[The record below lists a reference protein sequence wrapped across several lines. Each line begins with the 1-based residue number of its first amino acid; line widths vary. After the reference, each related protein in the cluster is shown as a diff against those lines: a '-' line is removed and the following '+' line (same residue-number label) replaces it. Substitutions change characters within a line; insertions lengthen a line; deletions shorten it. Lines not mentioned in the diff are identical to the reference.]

1 MPVSKPEVENWF
13 CGDNGEDISQ
23 GDITDNDGGDING
36 PGGVDTWSG
45 LTYWGL
51 FHLCEACWFM
61 SKACQHRQ
69 SDLPAFPE
77 SFLALDDDL
86 FSESQEFPVQFTDMS
101 LL

>member
-51 FHLCEACWFM
+51 FHLCEAETW
-61 SKACQHRQ
+61 KR
-69 SDLPAFPE
+69 LKII
-77 SFLALDDDL
+77 
-86 FSESQEFPVQFTDMS
+86 
-101 LL
+101 